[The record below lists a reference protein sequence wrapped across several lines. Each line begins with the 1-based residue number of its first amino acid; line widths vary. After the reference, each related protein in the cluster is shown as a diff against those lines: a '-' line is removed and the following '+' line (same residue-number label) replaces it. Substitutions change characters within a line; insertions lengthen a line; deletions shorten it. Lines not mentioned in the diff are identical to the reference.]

1 MSSWRQQALIEAPV
15 ESVWSLLEDP
25 SRFAEWNDAVAV
37 TGAPTR
43 IEKGTELRLRGRGPF
58 GIPATTTFRVEE
70 LDEMREIKLRC
81 QRSGFY
87 SHWLLTDA
95 RGDTFAELEM
105 GVEPVPGIEGKA
117 LAAIHTK
124 RFLRTAAERTL
135 DGLRRVAGQRG
146 ETARPE

>member
-1 MSSWRQQALIEAPV
+1 MFIIDDDVELQDIARDRGYTRTDIHEQMSHFDI
-15 ESVWSLLEDP
+15 
-25 SRFAEWNDAVAV
+25 
-37 TGAPTR
+37 PTPFPA
-43 IEKGTELRLRGRGPF
+43 IPLPPEFRLKSHGPF

-105 GVEPVPGIEGKA
+105 GVEPLPGIEGKA
-117 LAAIHTK
+117 LAALHTK

-135 DGLRRVAGQRG
+135 DGLRRVVGRRAE
-146 ETARPE
+146 ETPPS